1 MARSEL
7 TSVSRRSRVSRRRM
21 VVRENYYWPD
31 QLLNFWLII
40 MLATGGVLIGIFAS
54 FVVAQNQLELGIPW

>member
-1 MARSEL
+1 
-7 TSVSRRSRVSRRRM
+7 M

-54 FVVAQNQLELGIPW
+54 FVVAQNQLELGIPWYALLPRKDHEGFKLM